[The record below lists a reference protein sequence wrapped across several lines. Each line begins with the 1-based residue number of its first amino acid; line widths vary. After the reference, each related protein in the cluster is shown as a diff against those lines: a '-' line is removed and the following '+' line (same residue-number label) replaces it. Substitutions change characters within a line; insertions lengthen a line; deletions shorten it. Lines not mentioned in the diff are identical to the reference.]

1 MYLWGLIGAPLIFLF
16 ELSAAYALV
25 PVACRRQEPVLIHLL
40 IGGCLVIAL
49 LAMWLA
55 SRQLSHPAAGS
66 VIQHR
71 PRPFMSLVST
81 SIGALSV
88 LALIAQWVTVFFV
101 PLCAG

>member
-25 PVACRRQEPVLIHLL
+25 PVACQRQEPVLIHLL
-40 IGGCLVIAL
+40 IGGCLVITL

-55 SRQLSHPAAGS
+55 SRQLSYPAAGTT
-66 VIQHR
+66 IQHR
-71 PRPFMSLVST
+71 PVPFMSLVST
-81 SIGALSV
+81 WVSVLSV